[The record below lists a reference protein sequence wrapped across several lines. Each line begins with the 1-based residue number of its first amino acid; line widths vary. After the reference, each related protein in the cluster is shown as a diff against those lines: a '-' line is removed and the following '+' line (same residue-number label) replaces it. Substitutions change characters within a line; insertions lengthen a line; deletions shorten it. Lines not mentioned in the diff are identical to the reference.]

1 MKTKSAVVITEE
13 QARVMSADEV
23 ARLLRLNRTYEIIRN
38 DDGSIKE
45 IIDRDKKGDKNE

>member
-23 ARLLRLNRTYEIIRN
+23 ARLLRLIMFPRIE
-38 DDGSIKE
+38 SMS
-45 IIDRDKKGDKNE
+45 